1 MQYGDFSR
9 CGTAASG
16 LPIAPATTINVNTE
30 HDAAAGDDTIVL
42 PAGHFVLT
50 RAGKSEDLNATGDL
64 DLFGTAPVTI
74 AGAGAAGTTIDAN
87 GVDRVLQVLTNF
99 QVTIRNVTIT
109 GGRPADGQP
118 GANVS
123 STLTNATGGAGGAG
137 ERDRHEPRPDAHP
150 NGLDARDP
158 AGNASKPKR
167 LTFRIVRGI

>member
-99 QVTIRNVTIT
+99 QVTIRNVDDH
-109 GGRPADGQP
+109 GRA
-118 GANVS
+118 
-123 STLTNATGGAGGAG
+123 AGRWTAG
-137 ERDRHEPRPDAHP
+137 RQRLVHPHERDRR
-150 NGLDARDP
+150 R
-158 AGNASKPKR
+158 R
-167 LTFRIVRGI
+167 RRR